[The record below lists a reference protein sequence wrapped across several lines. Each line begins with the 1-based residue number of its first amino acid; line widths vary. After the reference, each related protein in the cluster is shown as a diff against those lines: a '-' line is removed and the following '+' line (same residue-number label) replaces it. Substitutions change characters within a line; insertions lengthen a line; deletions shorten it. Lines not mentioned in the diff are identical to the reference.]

1 MICMRL
7 SEKKH
12 SIRENGEAHLA
23 GKIFGDRAVESHIS
37 PKTSEIW
44 GPPKF
49 CFGER
54 MSEL

>member
-1 MICMRL
+1 MRL